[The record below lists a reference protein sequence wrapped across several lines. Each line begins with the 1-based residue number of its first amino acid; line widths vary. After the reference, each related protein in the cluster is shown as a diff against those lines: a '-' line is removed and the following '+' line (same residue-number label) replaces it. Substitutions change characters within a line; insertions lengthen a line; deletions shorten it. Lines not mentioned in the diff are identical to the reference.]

1 MNAYNEAI
9 KNGNEVLVLTISST
23 LSGTYNVACLAKD
36 QCDDPSK
43 VYVFDSLVNVQTL
56 LGFVMEAVELRDKGL
71 SCQQILDEL
80 EKYRENSFVSFI
92 PDTLEYLKIGGR
104 IGKVTATIGSILQI
118 KPIVT
123 FRKGVLSDKK
133 TFGMQKAI
141 KDLIAT
147 IPQKLKRLFILHIAN
162 TKFFEMLKKM
172 VYQYLDGR
180 KDKDKIEV
188 YESDVGP
195 VHMAHVGPA
204 IGLAWFSE

>member
-1 MNAYNEAI
+1 
-9 KNGNEVLVLTISST
+9 
-23 LSGTYNVACLAKD
+23 
-36 QCDDPSK
+36 
-43 VYVFDSLVNVQTL
+43 
-56 LGFVMEAVELRDKGL
+56 
-71 SCQQILDEL
+71 
-80 EKYRENSFVSFI
+80 
-92 PDTLEYLKIGGR
+92 
-104 IGKVTATIGSILQI
+104 
-118 KPIVT
+118 
-123 FRKGVLSDKK
+123 
-133 TFGMQKAI
+133 MQKAI